1 MSVFKVAMGIGL
13 LAVGGA
19 VAYQLSKN
27 GGLCRGDV
35 ADDSDADE
43 AEELLELDE
52 MVVMD

>member
-27 GGLCRGDV
+27 GGLNRGDV
-35 ADDSDADE
+35 ADDSD
-43 AEELLELDE
+43 EEENAALLELDE